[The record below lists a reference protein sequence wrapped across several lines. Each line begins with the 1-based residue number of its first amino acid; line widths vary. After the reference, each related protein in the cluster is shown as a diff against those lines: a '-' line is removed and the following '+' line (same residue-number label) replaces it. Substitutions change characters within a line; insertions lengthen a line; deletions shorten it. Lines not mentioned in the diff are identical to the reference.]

1 MSIAQTTRLEAL
13 ISARKGHDKA
23 LALIEEAL
31 LIGALSIA
39 EAQHERNRAAEEW
52 RRAKFINQNPE
63 SLAFEGLDVQDLSP
77 PPVSSAATNAIS
89 VGDGQSGDDTLR
101 LVPYKRP
108 GSPTLKGTSGRE
120 KRQSMFATGNAK
132 VGSPSRTGGKG
143 VGKVG
148 RRLALLGA
156 GGKENVMC
164 IKQDE
169 QHRQLGGEDFIPI
182 LVPPATIWPGANSFA
197 AFDSERRGA
206 THAQVHDIWSGS
218 RFHLQVKEEMSIE
231 QLNHMV
237 RAHARVAPPLRQR
250 VLHRGTPLQEGKG
263 HTVGDY
269 RLARGTTLHLEVGLM
284 LGGPTKPFVG
294 ASVLLPA
301 PR

>member
-1 MSIAQTTRLEAL
+1 MIVPQSESRLEKQLQISLTFLAITTNPSAIPWVAQICSAVASTSISGELFWLTMNSATCGEICLAQLLRFFGAQLSTNPACSSVIASLSARIRAHYQRKMSIAQTTRLEAL

-182 LVPPATIWPGANSFA
+182 LVPPATI
-197 AFDSERRGA
+197 
-206 THAQVHDIWSGS
+206 
-218 RFHLQVKEEMSIE
+218 
-231 QLNHMV
+231 
-237 RAHARVAPPLRQR
+237 
-250 VLHRGTPLQEGKG
+250 
-263 HTVGDY
+263 
-269 RLARGTTLHLEVGLM
+269 
-284 LGGPTKPFVG
+284 
-294 ASVLLPA
+294 
-301 PR
+301 